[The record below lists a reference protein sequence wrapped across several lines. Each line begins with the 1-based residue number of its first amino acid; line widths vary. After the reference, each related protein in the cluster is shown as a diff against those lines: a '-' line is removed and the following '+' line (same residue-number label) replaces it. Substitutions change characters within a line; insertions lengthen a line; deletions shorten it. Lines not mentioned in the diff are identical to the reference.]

1 MQNDRTFQQAL
12 EELQARLA
20 KELHEAALARV
31 SRLNQGATVA
41 EAVADIANR
50 HKRNVVHDFLL
61 RVRVMALVKQMET
74 LDLLNQ
80 KQAKELLA
88 YLNEHLRS

>member
-31 SRLNQGATVA
+31 SRLNQGTTVA
-41 EAVADIANR
+41 EAVADMANR
-50 HKRNVVHDFLL
+50 HKRNVVREFLL
-61 RVRVMALVKQMET
+61 YVRITAIVKQMET
-74 LDLLNQ
+74 LELLNHE
-80 KQAKELLA
+80 QAKELMA
-88 YLNEHLRS
+88 YLKEHLRS